1 MGAGTMGRMVLLRLA
16 LTIPILLG
24 VSVVAFML
32 MRALP
37 GDFAQAAAGTTSIS
51 AEALDTIRRQLG
63 IDRPLWEQYLAW
75 LSGALVG
82 DLGRSFVT
90 KRPVAADLL
99 PRFLVTAQLTAMAGV
114 IAFVLG
120 SATGLAS
127 ARLRGSADWLVRG
140 LNSLLL
146 AVPNFVVATLI
157 VLLFGLYFP
166 SVGIFNYTP
175 FMQDPL
181 ANLTSLLLPALSLGL
196 TVSVTISENTRAA
209 VLEVS
214 SQDYVMV
221 ARAKG
226 LPRRAILLH
235 YLVRNALTPVITV
248 AGLQL
253 AALLGGSI
261 LIETIFTIPGMGQ
274 YLFDSVTTRDY
285 PAIQAIVLVAATVVL
300 LMNVAVDI
308 AYARVDARVSY
319 E

>member
-1 MGAGTMGRMVLLRLA
+1 MILVRLA
-16 LTIPILLG
+16 LTVPILLG
-24 VSVVAFML
+24 VSIVAFGL

-37 GDFAQAAAGTTSIS
+37 GDFVLAAAGTTSVSQEVI
-51 AEALDTIRRQLG
+51 DTTRRQLG
-63 IDRPLWEQYLAW
+63 LDRPIWEQYGIW
-75 LSGALVG
+75 LQNALSG
-82 DLGRSFVT
+82 DLGTSFATKKSVVT
-90 KRPVAADLL
+90 ELL
-99 PRFLVTAQLTAMAGV
+99 PRLAVTAELTLIAGLMALVMG
-114 IAFVLG
+114 AT
-120 SATGLAS
+120 TGLAS
-127 ARLRGSADWLVRG
+127 ARLRGRTDWAVRG

-146 AVPNFVVATLI
+146 AVPNFVIATLI

-166 SVGIFNYTP
+166 TIGIFNYVP
-175 FMQDPL
+175 FAKDPL
-181 ANLTSLLLPALSLGL
+181 GNIASLLLPALSLAL
-196 TVSVTISENTRAA
+196 TVSVTVSENTRAA

-226 LPRRAILLH
+226 LLARTILGN

-248 AGLQL
+248 TGLQL

-274 YLFDSVTTRDY
+274 YLFDSVTRRDY
-285 PAIQAIVLVAATVVL
+285 PVIQGIVLVSSTIVL
-300 LMNVAVDI
+300 LMNVLVDI

>member
-1 MGAGTMGRMVLLRLA
+1 MILVRLA
-16 LTIPILLG
+16 LTVPILLG
-24 VSVVAFML
+24 VSIVAFGL

-37 GDFAQAAAGTTSIS
+37 GDFVLAAAGTNTVSQEVI
-51 AEALDTIRRQLG
+51 DTTRRQLG
-63 IDRPLWEQYLAW
+63 LDRPIWEQYGIW
-75 LSGALVG
+75 LQNALSG
-82 DLGRSFVT
+82 DLGTSFAT
-90 KRPVAADLL
+90 KKPVVSELL
-99 PRFLVTAQLTAMAGV
+99 PRLAVTAELTLMAGLTAL
-114 IAFVLG
+114 AFG
-120 SATGLAS
+120 ATTGLAS
-127 ARLRGSADWLVRG
+127 ARLRGRTDWAVRG

-146 AVPNFVVATLI
+146 AVPNFVIATLI

-166 SVGIFNYTP
+166 TIGIFNYVP
-175 FMQDPL
+175 FAKDPL
-181 ANLTSLLLPALSLGL
+181 GNIVSLLLPAISLAL
-196 TVSVTISENTRAA
+196 TVSVTVSENTRAA

-226 LPRRAILLH
+226 LLARTILGN

-248 AGLQL
+248 TGLQL

-274 YLFDSVTTRDY
+274 YLFDSVTRRDY
-285 PAIQAIVLVAATVVL
+285 PVIQGIVLVSSTIVL
-300 LMNVAVDI
+300 LMNVLVDI

>member
-1 MGAGTMGRMVLLRLA
+1 MLRMILVRLA
-16 LTIPILLG
+16 LTVPILLG
-24 VSVVAFML
+24 VSIVAFGL

-37 GDFAQAAAGTTSIS
+37 GDFVLAAAGTTSVSQEVI
-51 AEALDTIRRQLG
+51 DTTRRQLG
-63 IDRPLWEQYLAW
+63 LDRPIWEQYGIW
-75 LSGALVG
+75 LQNALSG
-82 DLGRSFVT
+82 DLGTSFATKKSVVT
-90 KRPVAADLL
+90 ELL
-99 PRFLVTAQLTAMAGV
+99 PRLAVTAELTLIAGLMALVMG
-114 IAFVLG
+114 AT
-120 SATGLAS
+120 TGLAS
-127 ARLRGSADWLVRG
+127 ARLRGRTDWAVRG

-146 AVPNFVVATLI
+146 AVPNFVIATLI

-166 SVGIFNYTP
+166 TIGIFNYVP
-175 FMQDPL
+175 FAKDPL
-181 ANLTSLLLPALSLGL
+181 GNIASLLLPALSLAL
-196 TVSVTISENTRAA
+196 TVSVTVSENTRAA

-226 LPRRAILLH
+226 LLARTILGN

-248 AGLQL
+248 TGLQL

-274 YLFDSVTTRDY
+274 YLFDSVTRRDY
-285 PAIQAIVLVAATVVL
+285 PVIQGIVLVSSTIVL
-300 LMNVAVDI
+300 LMNVLVDI

>member
-1 MGAGTMGRMVLLRLA
+1 MLRMILIRLT
-16 LTIPILLG
+16 LTVPILLG
-24 VSVVAFML
+24 VSIVAFGL

-37 GDFAQAAAGTTSIS
+37 GDFVLAAAGTTAVSQEVID
-51 AEALDTIRRQLG
+51 ATRRSLG
-63 IDRPLWEQYLAW
+63 LDRPIWEQYGIW
-75 LSGALVG
+75 LGNAVAG
-82 DLGRSFVT
+82 DLGNSFATKKAVT
-90 KRPVAADLL
+90 SELL
-99 PRFLVTAQLTAMAGV
+99 PRLAVTAELTLIAALMAMAMG
-114 IAFVLG
+114 AT
-120 SATGLAS
+120 TGLAS
-127 ARLRGSADWLVRG
+127 ARLRGRTDWAVRG

-166 SVGIFNYTP
+166 TIGIFNYVP
-175 FMQDPL
+175 FAKDPL
-181 ANLTSLLLPALSLGL
+181 GNIGSLLLPALSLAL
-196 TVSVTISENTRAA
+196 TVSVTVSENTRAA

-226 LPRRAILLH
+226 LLARTILGN

-248 AGLQL
+248 TGLQL

-274 YLFDSVTTRDY
+274 YLFDSVSRRDY
-285 PAIQAIVLVAATVVL
+285 PVIQGIVLVSSTIVL
-300 LMNVAVDI
+300 LMNVLVDI

>member
-1 MGAGTMGRMVLLRLA
+1 MILVRLA
-16 LTIPILLG
+16 LTVPILLG
-24 VSVVAFML
+24 VSIVAFGL

-37 GDFAQAAAGTTSIS
+37 GDFVLAAAGTTSVSQEVI
-51 AEALDTIRRQLG
+51 DTTRRQLG
-63 IDRPLWEQYLAW
+63 LDRPIWEQYWIW
-75 LSGALVG
+75 LQNALSG
-82 DLGRSFVT
+82 DLGTSFATKKSVVT
-90 KRPVAADLL
+90 ELL
-99 PRFLVTAQLTAMAGV
+99 PRLAVTAELTLMAGLMAL
-114 IAFVLG
+114 AFG
-120 SATGLAS
+120 ATTGLAS
-127 ARLRGSADWLVRG
+127 ARLRGRTDWAVRG

-146 AVPNFVVATLI
+146 AVPNFVIATLI

-166 SVGIFNYTP
+166 TIGIFNYVP
-175 FMQDPL
+175 FAKDPL
-181 ANLTSLLLPALSLGL
+181 GNIASLLLPALSLAL
-196 TVSVTISENTRAA
+196 TVSVTVSENTRAA

-226 LPRRAILLH
+226 LLARTILGN

-248 AGLQL
+248 TGLQL

-274 YLFDSVTTRDY
+274 YLFDSVTRRDY
-285 PAIQAIVLVAATVVL
+285 PVIQGIVLVSSTIVL
-300 LMNVAVDI
+300 LMNVLVDI

>member
-1 MGAGTMGRMVLLRLA
+1 MIRMVLVRLA

-24 VSVVAFML
+24 VSIVAFGL

-37 GDFAQAAAGTTSIS
+37 GDFAEAAAGTTSVS
-51 AEALDTIRRQLG
+51 AEVLATTRQQLG
-63 IDRPLWEQYLAW
+63 LDRPIWEQYGIW
-75 LSGALVG
+75 LQGVVTG
-82 DLGRSFVT
+82 DLGRSFAT
-90 KRPVAADLL
+90 KRPVATELL
-99 PRFLVTAQLTAMAGV
+99 PRLAVTAELTLMAGL
-114 IAFVLG
+114 IAMLIGVT
-120 SATGLAS
+120 TGLAS
-127 ARLRGSADWLVRG
+127 ARLRGRTDWLVRG
-140 LNSLLL
+140 WNSLLL

-166 SVGIFNYTP
+166 AVGIFNYVP
-175 FMQDPL
+175 FSKDPL
-181 ANLTSLLLPALSLGL
+181 GNIASLLLPAISLGL

-226 LPRRAILLH
+226 LLARTILGN

-248 AGLQL
+248 TGLQL

-274 YLFDSVTTRDY
+274 YLFDSVTRRDY
-285 PAIQAIVLVAATVVL
+285 PVIQAIVLVSSTIVL
-300 LMNVAVDI
+300 LTNVLVDI

>member
-1 MGAGTMGRMVLLRLA
+1 MTRMVVMRLL
-16 LTIPILLG
+16 LTLPILLG
-24 VSVVAFML
+24 VSLVAFVL

-37 GDFAQAAAGTTSIS
+37 GDFAQASAGTSTIS
-51 AEALDTIRRQLG
+51 AAALEQIRVNLG
-63 IDRPLWEQYLAW
+63 LDRPIWEQYLRW
-75 LSGALVG
+75 LGNALQG
-82 DLGRSFVT
+82 DLGRSFAS
-90 KRPVAADLL
+90 KQPVLGEL
-99 PRFLVTAQLTAMAGV
+99 IPRFQVTAQLTAMAGLMALV
-114 IAFVLG
+114 FGA
-120 SATGLAS
+120 ATGLAS
-127 ARLRGSADWLVRG
+127 ARLRGATDWIVRG

-146 AVPNFVVATLI
+146 AVPNFVIATLI

-166 SVGIFNYTP
+166 EIGIFNYVP
-175 FMQDPL
+175 FAKDPL
-181 ANLTSLLLPALSLGL
+181 GNLSSLLLPALSLAL

-226 LPRRAILLH
+226 LSARTILGN

-248 AGLQL
+248 TGLQL

-274 YLFDSVTTRDY
+274 YLFESVTNRDY
-285 PAIQAIVLVAATVVL
+285 PAIQGIVLIAATVVL
-300 LMNVAVDI
+300 LMNVLVDI

-319 E
+319 D

>member
-1 MGAGTMGRMVLLRLA
+1 MLRMILVRLA
-16 LTIPILLG
+16 LTVPILLG
-24 VSVVAFML
+24 VSIIAFGL

-37 GDFAQAAAGTTSIS
+37 GDFVLAAAGTTSVSDEVIATMRAS
-51 AEALDTIRRQLG
+51 LG
-63 IDRPLWEQYLAW
+63 LDRPIWEQYGIW
-75 LSGALVG
+75 FGNALTG
-82 DLGRSFVT
+82 DLGYSFAT
-90 KRPVAADLL
+90 KKSVASELL
-99 PRFLVTAQLTAMAGV
+99 PRLAVTAELTLMAGLLAMLMGV
-114 IAFVLG
+114 T
-120 SATGLAS
+120 TGLAS
-127 ARLRGSADWLVRG
+127 ARLRGRTDWAVRG

-146 AVPNFVVATLI
+146 AVPNFVIATLI

-166 SVGIFNYTP
+166 TIGIFNYVP
-175 FMQDPL
+175 FAKDPL
-181 ANLTSLLLPALSLGL
+181 GNIGSLLLPALSLAL

-226 LPRRAILLH
+226 LLARTILGN

-248 AGLQL
+248 TGLQL

-274 YLFDSVTTRDY
+274 YLFDSVSRRDY
-285 PAIQAIVLVAATVVL
+285 PVIQAIVLVSSTIVL
-300 LMNVAVDI
+300 LMNVLVDI